1 MHTGCALAPPG
12 SKSTRE
18 KNTSNSK
25 DVKGGRKL
33 ELGTWKVGGGRVG
46 RETSNAHIGQRK
58 GGGERGREEVGEG
71 GRGRWA
77 VDCPSLRRPE
87 YEMA

>member
-1 MHTGCALAPPG
+1 MCILDAHLHHPG

-33 ELGTWKVGGGRVG
+33 ELGTWKVGGGGWGEKHQMRI
-46 RETSNAHIGQRK
+46 SAK
-58 GGGERGREEVGEG
+58 GKGEG
-71 GRGRWA
+71 MF
-77 VDCPSLRRPE
+77 LI
-87 YEMA
+87 YEVTI